1 MSTPATHEAHHTPHL
16 HTLTHS
22 RPSSSSPRTQ
32 VAIKRIFRVF
42 ADLIDAKRIVRE
54 IKLLMHLEKHA
65 NVIEVRQRRAKIAL
79 MRTAT
84 VTTPPLPP
92 LHRLLI

>member
-1 MSTPATHEAHHTPHL
+1 MTRMQKTNLNPRHTALPK
-16 HTLTHS
+16 
-22 RPSSSSPRTQ
+22 Q

-65 NVIEVRQRRAKIAL
+65 NVIEVRQHCA
-79 MRTAT
+79 
-84 VTTPPLPP
+84 
-92 LHRLLI
+92 